1 MEYTLEHI
9 EDKYGI
15 EVTDLLAGNSKLRM
29 FEYSQEEYD
38 SFCEGFDPGSVKF
51 MLEDISRALRV
62 AGKPIDKHMESVL
75 DKTTDAFY
83 NWLSSQT
90 DDTLD
95 KLLAL
100 PIINP
105 AKEAS
110 DEPATTVQMLDG
122 YIAISSSNIT
132 ALDRFRDRILKT
144 NDLTYEHRVKKHDGV
159 EVHSYVFNM
168 TPPPM
173 GSALP
178 PH

>member
-1 MEYTLEHI
+1 MEYTLDHKEN
-9 EDKYGI
+9 KYGI

-38 SFCEGFDPGSVKF
+38 SFSDGFDPGSVKF

-62 AGKPIDKHMESVL
+62 TPTSMEDHVEAVIN
-75 DKTTDAFY
+75 KTSDAFY
-83 NWLSSQT
+83 NWLSAQT

-100 PIINP
+100 PIITPVSEMP
-105 AKEAS
+105 ADPVTK
-110 DEPATTVQMLDG
+110 VQMLDG

-144 NDLTYEHRVKKHDGV
+144 NNLTYEHRVKKHDGV

-168 TPPPM
+168 N
-173 GSALP
+173 P

>member
-1 MEYTLEHI
+1 MEHTLEHI
-9 EDKYGI
+9 QETYGI

-38 SFCEGFDPGSVKF
+38 GFNEGFDPTSVKY
-51 MLEDISRALRV
+51 MLEDVSKALR
-62 AGKPIDKHMESVL
+62 AMQKPIDQHISNIL

-83 NWLSSQT
+83 SWLASQT

-100 PIINP
+100 PIIDD
-105 AKEAS
+105 KR
-110 DEPATTVQMLDG
+110 EPVPTVEILDG
-122 YIAISSSNIT
+122 YIAISSSNIN

-144 NDLTYEHRVKKHDGV
+144 NNLTYEHRVKTHDGI

-168 TPPPM
+168 NSH
-173 GSALP
+173 G
-178 PH
+178 